1 MLDRILTV
9 RVERIVRQTAEVSS
23 FELVHP
29 RGRPLPAYSPGSH
42 IDVHL
47 PGGFMRSYSL
57 ACAAPAAGDVDAYL
71 MGVKREGASRGGSA
85 SLHQRVAVGDLLAIG
100 APRNT
105 FAIDRGARR
114 HLLLAGGIGITPLL
128 AMAQQLVRERAD
140 AQLCVFARSREHL
153 AFADALADP
162 ALADHVRLHFDAP
175 DDASKIDLNGLLAVP
190 VPDTAIYLCGPGGFM
205 QAVRSAARDWPDDR
219 VHLEYFAAPE
229 SGFDAGTD
237 RAFTLQLAR
246 RGIAVEVAADQTA
259 VQALHELGIDVPT
272 SCEQGICGTC
282 VVGFSAGAPQHR
294 DFCLSAGERRHKV
307 ALCCS
312 RAEAGGLTLE
322 L

>member
-9 RVERIVRQTAEVSS
+9 RVDRIVRETAEISS

-29 RGRPLPAYSPGSH
+29 RGRALPGYSPGSH

-47 PGGFMRSYSL
+47 PGGFMRPYSL
-57 ACAAPAAGDVDAYL
+57 ARAAPAETEVGAYL
-71 MGVKREGASRGGSA
+71 IGVKHEAASRGGSA
-85 SLHQRVAVGDLLAIG
+85 SLHQRVAAGDLLAIG

-114 HLLLAGGIGITPLL
+114 HLLLGGGIGITPLL

-140 AQLCVFARSREHL
+140 VELCVFARSREHL
-153 AFADALADP
+153 AFAHALADP

-175 DDASKIDLNGLLAVP
+175 DAASKIDLAGLLAAP
-190 VPDTAIYLCGPGGFM
+190 EPATALYLCGPGGFM
-205 QAVRSAARDWPDDR
+205 QAVRAAARDWPEDR
-219 VHLEYFAAPE
+219 LHLEYFAAPE
-229 SGFDAGTD
+229 SGVEVGAD
-237 RAFTLQLAR
+237 RAFTLHLAR
-246 RGIAVEVAADQTA
+246 RGIEVEVAADQTA

-282 VVGFSAGAPQHR
+282 VVGFSAGEPQHR
-294 DFCLSAGERRHKV
+294 DFCLSAGERRHKL

-312 RAEAGGLTLE
+312 RADTAALTVDL
-322 L
+322 